1 MAGVRLHPG
10 VRVLLGVALIG
21 VGLLKHNAVPLIVI
35 GAVVGLLGIASVVG
49 STASRDDGEGEER
62 RERG

>member
-1 MAGVRLHPG
+1 M
-10 VRVLLGVALIG
+10 RVLLGVALIG

-49 STASRDDGEGEER
+49 STASRDDGEREETP
-62 RERG
+62 